1 MAEKNVIREDVVRI
15 SWDVDDSPLS
25 KITGKTKTFKSA
37 VEKMSKATQS
47 GFDKITKSTG
57 NLQKKFATATTK
69 AKALLGAV
77 KKVASENLSTLTN
90 AVSNL
95 TKKMGTGLVKAAKA
109 AASAIAA
116 IGAGAAAALT
126 KGVKYNGLMETYQ
139 TSFEVMTGSA
149 KEAQRITSELQK
161 MGAATP
167 FEMTDLADTTQLLMN
182 YGLTANDA
190 MSRMSMLGDIAQ
202 GDADKMN
209 RIAMAYG
216 QMSSAGKVALE
227 DVKQMIEAGFNPL
240 NEISTTTGESMASLY
255 DRISKGNISVD
266 EITDS
271 MKRATSKGG
280 KYFQS
285 MEKQSK
291 TFNGQWST
299 MKDNIDQ
306 FLGTLSKGLF
316 DKLSKTIMPKVNDA
330 ISGLHDAFQKGGL
343 SGLLKK
349 LGNVGEAFQS
359 IIDKIK
365 GIKKNSKIMSKVN
378 KVFETLK
385 KTLDTTV
392 EFAGFLIEKFIEFA
406 TAESTLSVLN
416 GLLETFND
424 ALKWCK
430 KHWELVETAILGV
443 ISVSA
448 GLKLTKFI
456 TDIDAALFKA
466 GLLKT
471 ELSAMQK
478 LSITVGVTL
487 AITGIVTQGKGI
499 VDTINEGLNLNN
511 AGEIAGGAGSLVA
524 GGALIGKTFGATLI
538 GGAIAA
544 IPAGIAALFA
554 GIWDACKSGID
565 WLSGLLIAGGGT
577 LAGAGIGALIGSIG
591 GPMGAL
597 IGLAVGLVIDL
608 VFVVIKYWD
617 QIVAWCSNAC
627 QKIGGFFSNLWTSIC
642 NGVSSAWASICA
654 FFAPA
659 ISWVNTNIIQPVKNF
674 FTNLWYFLVG
684 LAVIIWDSIKAV
696 ITPIANWVN
705 TNIIQPVANFFSWLW
720 NKIVSIVTSVKNTIC
735 MVWGVIAGWVQ
746 ANIITPVVNCFTGL
760 WTSITTCVR
769 NVWNTICAVWGLI
782 SGWVNTNVISP
793 VKSFFGSLWNTITEK
808 VASVKSTIVSAFT
821 GAFAEVKEVWS
832 KITGFFSGLWDG
844 IKGTVEKIIGKGK
857 EALGVSDKKKPRKH
871 ARGGYF
877 TSPHFGV
884 VAEAGPEF
892 IIPTRDKNRGR
903 SLWEKAGRALGMLST
918 PQLTLPNY
926 SPSGSVSTTNTSN
939 SQTNNYS
946 PQFTLNLSGTVDRTT
961 ERTVKQWVKEAIED
975 TLESMSRTSPRITEA

>member
-1 MAEKNVIREDVVRI
+1 MAERNVIREDVVRI

-25 KITGKTKTFKSA
+25 KITGKTKAFQSS
-37 VEKMSKATQS
+37 VQKMSKSTQT

-57 NLQKKFATATTK
+57 NLQKKFGAAKEK
-69 AKALLGAV
+69 AKTLLTAV
-77 KKVASENLSTLTN
+77 KKVASENLSTITN

-216 QMSSAGKVALE
+216 QMSSAGKVQLE

-255 DRISKGNISVD
+255 DRISKGTISVD
-266 EITDS
+266 EITSS

-316 DKLSKTIMPKVNDA
+316 DKLSKTIMPKVNDT
-330 ISGLHDAFQKGGL
+330 ISALHEAFQKGGL

-349 LGNVGEAFQS
+349 LGKVGGAFQS

-378 KVFETLK
+378 KLFETLK

-406 TAESTLSVLN
+406 TAESTLTVLN
-416 GLLETFND
+416 GLLDTFND

-448 GLKLTKFI
+448 GLKLSKFI
-456 TDIDAALFKA
+456 TDINEALFKA

-499 VDTINEGLNLNN
+499 ADTIKEGLNLNN

-591 GPMGAL
+591 GPLGAL

-608 VFVVIKYWD
+608 VFVVIKFWD
-617 QIVAWCSNAC
+617 EIVAWCSNAW
-627 QKIGGFFSNLWTSIC
+627 QKI
-642 NGVSSAWASICA
+642 CA
-654 FFAPA
+654 IFAPA
-659 ISWVNTNIIQPVKNF
+659 VEWVNTNIIQPVKNF

-684 LAVIIWDSIKAV
+684 LAVMIWESIKPV
-696 ITPIANWVN
+696 IAPIANWVN
-705 TNIIQPVANFFSWLW
+705 TNIIQPVKNFFTSMW
-720 NKIVSIVTSVKNTIC
+720 NYIKL
-735 MVWGVIAGWVQ
+735 GVQI
-746 ANIITPVVNCFTGL
+746 
-760 WTSITTCVR
+760 
-769 NVWNTICAVWGLI
+769 VWNTICNIWGLI

-793 VKSFFGSLWNTITEK
+793 VKSFFADLWNGITEK
-808 VASVKSTIVSAFT
+808 VSSVKSTIVSAFT
-821 GAFAEVKEVWS
+821 GAFDEVKKVWS
-832 KITGFFSGLWDG
+832 NITGFFSDLWDG
-844 IKGTVEKIIGKGK
+844 IKDTVGKIIGKGK
-857 EALGVSDKKKPRKH
+857 EALGVSDDKSKKKPKKH

-877 TSPHFGV
+877 TSPHFGL

-892 IIPTRDKNRGR
+892 IIPTRDKFRGR

-926 SPSGSVSTTNTSN
+926 SPASTSNTTNTSN